1 MRAGEVAKVTFED
14 LDCLLAACAEPSAA
28 AALERLV
35 RSTQRAIMNPVG
47 MTAHGMLAGMRQ
59 WEAVRLPLRDA
70 EADK

>member
-1 MRAGEVAKVTFED
+1 MAKVTFED

-35 RSTQRAIMNPVG
+35 RDMQRALINPAGLTATG
-47 MTAHGMLAGMRQ
+47 MRAGLRQ